1 MDNQNFTVSRGHHCV
16 CSLFDS
22 LYIISI
28 FVKCLCGCKFVG
40 KRDPINQGTFIPHK
54 KNDDSTVDD

>member
-1 MDNQNFTVSRGHHCV
+1 MFVDNQNFTVSRGHHCV

-28 FVKCLCGCKFVG
+28 FVTCLCGCKFVG
-40 KRDPINQGTFIPHK
+40 KSRNIDPSQE
-54 KNDDSTVDD
+54 NDDSTVDD